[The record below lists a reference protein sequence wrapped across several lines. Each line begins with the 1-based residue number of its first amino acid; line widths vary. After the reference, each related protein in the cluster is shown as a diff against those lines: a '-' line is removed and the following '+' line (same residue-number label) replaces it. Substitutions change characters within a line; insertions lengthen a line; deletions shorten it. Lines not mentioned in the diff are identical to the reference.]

1 MNDIGIN
8 RIRYRAWNGQRSSH
22 LRRIY
27 VISRKII
34 QQKLKSKGILAIL
47 ILGIILVHVFPIIFG
62 AMIPH
67 EELTAETMVG
77 RDGFMGGYL
86 RSGLSILL
94 ILLLASILCSDLI
107 SQDLNDKSFVLY
119 FSRPIKTLDYLVGK
133 IGGAVGVISIL
144 TFMPLMVFC
153 LVMIGTQTG
162 SDYSGSLNVL
172 FLTVIAGALTSIFFI
187 SYGIMIS
194 SLTTKKTYAGVGTF
208 MSFFVLTII
217 GDIFTSFD
225 LNWSLVSPSN
235 LLFYAYDTLYG
246 FELPSKINF
255 NLFLTLLFTIIVIPL
270 FVTYMQVFT
279 REKSK

>member
-1 MNDIGIN
+1 
-8 RIRYRAWNGQRSSH
+8 
-22 LRRIY
+22 
-27 VISRKII
+27 
-34 QQKLKSKGILAIL
+34 
-47 ILGIILVHVFPIIFG
+47 
-62 AMIPH
+62 
-67 EELTAETMVG
+67 
-77 RDGFMGGYL
+77 
-86 RSGLSILL
+86 
-94 ILLLASILCSDLI
+94 
-107 SQDLNDKSFVLY
+107 VLY